1 VTEER
6 ELRREI
12 AREREELTGA
22 VGALREELGR
32 AKRRVP
38 AMAAGGI
45 ALVTALRVGLRR
57 LRRRR

>member
-1 VTEER
+1 VTEEQQ
-6 ELRREI
+6 LRREI
-12 AREREELTGA
+12 AQEREELTGA
-22 VGALREELGR
+22 VGSLREELQR

-45 ALVTALRVGLRR
+45 ALLTALRLGLRR

>member
-1 VTEER
+1 VTEEQQ
-6 ELRREI
+6 LRREI

-22 VGALREELGR
+22 VGSLREELHR

-38 AMAAGGI
+38 AMAAGGL

-57 LRRRR
+57 LRRR